1 MLKLHA
7 SYSKKVP
14 AEEKYS
20 SHSFHASVE
29 VELPNGLAESELQ
42 NRIHQTFKMVRN
54 SVENEIRNP
63 NYSQQNNSQNQTN
76 NQQTTNQNQSQQ
88 NGSNDVAS
96 PKQIKYLLDLLN
108 QNNTPIQNIINRFNI
123 NSLQELT
130 RKQCSQLIDEV
141 TK

>member
-29 VELPNGLAESELQ
+29 VELPDGMPEGELQ

-54 SVENEIRNP
+54 SVENEIAKP
-63 NYSQQNNSQNQTN
+63 LQNVQNQPQTAPVNAPVN
-76 NQQTTNQNQSQQ
+76 NQSTAAA
-88 NGSNDVAS
+88 NDVAS

-108 QNNTPIQNIINRFNI
+108 QNNTPVQTVINRFNV

-130 RKQCSQLIDEV
+130 RKQCSQLIDEI

>member
-63 NYSQQNNSQNQTN
+63 NYSQQNNSQSL
-76 NQQTTNQNQSQQ
+76 QTTNQNPPQQ
-88 NGSNDVAS
+88 NTSNDVAS

-108 QNNTPIQNIINRFNI
+108 QNNTPIQNVINRFNV

-130 RKQCSQLIDEV
+130 RKQCSQLLDEI

>member
-29 VELPNGLAESELQ
+29 VELPDGMPEGELQ
-42 NRIHQTFKMVRN
+42 NRIHNTFKMVRN
-54 SVENEIRNP
+54 SVENEIAKP
-63 NYSQQNNSQNQTN
+63 LKSVHNQPQTAPVNAPAN
-76 NQQTTNQNQSQQ
+76 NQSTAS
-88 NGSNDVAS
+88 SNDVAS

-108 QNNTPIQNIINRFNI
+108 QNNTPIQNVINRFNVS
-123 NSLQELT
+123 SLQELT
-130 RKQCSQLIDEV
+130 RKQCSQLIDEI

>member
-20 SHSFHASVE
+20 SHSFHASIE
-29 VELPNGLAESELQ
+29 VELPDGMPEGELQ

-54 SVENEIRNP
+54 SVENEIAKP
-63 NYSQQNNSQNQTN
+63 LQNVQNQPQTAPVNAPVN
-76 NQQTTNQNQSQQ
+76 NQSTAAA
-88 NGSNDVAS
+88 NDVAS

-108 QNNTPIQNIINRFNI
+108 QNNTPVQTVINRFNV

-130 RKQCSQLIDEV
+130 RKQCSQLIDEI

>member
-20 SHSFHASVE
+20 SHSFHASIE
-29 VELPNGLAESELQ
+29 VELPDGMPEGELQ

-54 SVENEIRNP
+54 SVENEIAKP
-63 NYSQQNNSQNQTN
+63 LQNVQNQPQTAPVNAPAN
-76 NQQTTNQNQSQQ
+76 NQSTAS
-88 NGSNDVAS
+88 SNDVAS

-108 QNNTPIQNIINRFNI
+108 QNNTPIQTVVNRFNVS
-123 NSLQELT
+123 SLQELT
-130 RKQCSQLIDEV
+130 RKQCSQLIDEI

>member
-29 VELPNGLAESELQ
+29 VELPDGLAENELQ

-54 SVENEIRNP
+54 SVENEIRTP
-63 NYSQQNNSQNQTN
+63 NYSQQNNSQNQQI
-76 NQQTTNQNQSQQ
+76 NQPNTPQQ
-88 NGSNDVAS
+88 NASNEAAS

-108 QNNTPIQNIINRFNI
+108 QNNTPVQNIINRFNV
-123 NSLQELT
+123 NSLQELS
-130 RKQCSQLIDEV
+130 RKQCSQLIDEIN
-141 TK
+141 K

>member
-1 MLKLHA
+1 MLLIR
-7 SYSKKVP
+7 KKFLLRKSIQVTV
-14 AEEKYS
+14 
-20 SHSFHASVE
+20 FHASVE
-29 VELPNGLAESELQ
+29 VELPDGLAENELQ

-63 NYSQQNNSQNQTN
+63 NYSQQNNSQNQQI
-76 NQQTTNQNQSQQ
+76 NQPNTPQQ
-88 NGSNDVAS
+88 NASNEAAS

-130 RKQCSQLIDEV
+130 RKQCSQLIDEIN
-141 TK
+141 K

>member
-29 VELPNGLAESELQ
+29 VELPDGMPEGELQ

-54 SVENEIRNP
+54 SVENEIAKP
-63 NYSQQNNSQNQTN
+63 LQNVQNQPQTPSVNAPAN
-76 NQQTTNQNQSQQ
+76 NQSTAA
-88 NGSNDVAS
+88 SNDVAS

-108 QNNTPIQNIINRFNI
+108 QNNTPIQNVINRFNVS
-123 NSLQELT
+123 SLQELS
-130 RKQCSQLIDEV
+130 RKQCSQLIDEI

>member
-14 AEEKYS
+14 AEVQYS
-20 SHSFHASVE
+20 SHSFHASIE
-29 VELPNGLAESELQ
+29 VELPDGMPEGELQ

-54 SVENEIRNP
+54 SVENEIAKP
-63 NYSQQNNSQNQTN
+63 LQSVQNQPQTAPVNAQAN
-76 NQQTTNQNQSQQ
+76 NQSTAS
-88 NGSNDVAS
+88 SNDVAS

-108 QNNTPIQNIINRFNI
+108 QNNTPIQTVINRFNVS
-123 NSLQELT
+123 SLQELS
-130 RKQCSQLIDEV
+130 RKQCSQLIDEI

>member
-29 VELPNGLAESELQ
+29 VELPDGLAENELQ

-63 NYSQQNNSQNQTN
+63 NYSQQNNSQNQIN
-76 NQQTTNQNQSQQ
+76 NQNPPQQ
-88 NGSNDVAS
+88 NASNDVAS

-108 QNNTPIQNIINRFNI
+108 QSNTPIQNVINRFNV

-130 RKQCSQLIDEV
+130 RKQCSQLIDESQ
-141 TK
+141 